1 MGLWDEDEVC
11 TLVPLSC
18 VRGGNT
24 SLQRTDAIAELRYCY
39 LANYQLTVM
48 PSQLTTN
55 CNT

>member
-24 SLQRTDAIAELRYCY
+24 TLQRTDAIVELRYR
-39 LANYQLTVM
+39 LLYQHAYIQRTDAIR
-48 PSQLTTN
+48 
-55 CNT
+55 